1 MTLAVL
7 ASRAI
12 AGWQAPAV
20 RVETHLGSGLPA
32 FAIVGLPDVEVRES
46 RERVRAAIQNSGF
59 DFPPGRI
66 TVNLSSADLPKASA
80 RFDLPIALGILL
92 ASGQVAASAA
102 QTAALPD
109 SVWAAELSL
118 SGALVPPAAPLALA
132 LAVAREQPGATLV
145 LPAGS
150 AAVAAWVP
158 GIRVLAAHT
167 LGEAAAYL
175 AGHAELAPAERRAW
189 PEAEPGP
196 CLSDVRGQPA
206 ARRALEVAAAGG
218 HSLLM
223 CGPPGAGKSMLAQR
237 LPSLLPPLEQGQA
250 LEVAAIAGAVGAPE
264 VLPGQPPFRAPHH
277 SASSAALVGGGA
289 RPRPGEISLA
299 HHGVLFLDELPEF
312 ERRALESLRE
322 PLETGKVVISRAL
335 HSVEYPA
342 VFQLVAAMNPC
353 PCGWRGHASKACRC
367 TPDQV
372 RRYAAR
378 VSGPLVDRIDLW
390 IELPATEPQWLA
402 EPPGE
407 PSLPVR
413 ERVVRCRQ
421 RQLAR
426 QGCLNARLSGPA
438 LDANCGLGAA
448 ARALL
453 QQAMRRLGGSARAA
467 HRALR
472 VARTVADLAGEREIG
487 AAHIAE
493 AVQYRRP
500 V

>member
-1 MTLAVL
+1 V
-7 ASRAI
+7 
-12 AGWQAPAV
+12 
-20 RVETHLGSGLPA
+20 
-32 FAIVGLPDVEVRES
+32 
-46 RERVRAAIQNSGF
+46 
-59 DFPPGRI
+59 
-66 TVNLSSADLPKASA
+66 
-80 RFDLPIALGILL
+80 
-92 ASGQVAASAA
+92 
-102 QTAALPD
+102 
-109 SVWAAELSL
+109 
-118 SGALVPPAAPLALA
+118 
-132 LAVAREQPGATLV
+132 
-145 LPAGS
+145 
-150 AAVAAWVP
+150 
-158 GIRVLAAHT
+158 
-167 LGEAAAYL
+167 
-175 AGHAELAPAERRAW
+175 
-189 PEAEPGP
+189 
-196 CLSDVRGQPA
+196 
-206 ARRALEVAAAGG
+206 
-218 HSLLM
+218 
-223 CGPPGAGKSMLAQR
+223 
-237 LPSLLPPLEQGQA
+237 
-250 LEVAAIAGAVGAPE
+250 IAGAGGAPE
-264 VLPGQPPFRAPHH
+264 VLRGQPPFRAPHH
-277 SASSAALVGGGA
+277 SASAAALVGGGA

-413 ERVVRCRQ
+413 ERVARCRQ

-426 QGCLNARLSGPA
+426 QGCLNAKLSGPA
-438 LDANCGLGAA
+438 LDAHCALGAA
-448 ARALL
+448 ARTLL

-472 VARTVADLAGEREIG
+472 VARTLADLAHEPEIG

-500 V
+500 T

>member
-1 MTLAVL
+1 M
-7 ASRAI
+7 
-12 AGWQAPAV
+12 
-20 RVETHLGSGLPA
+20 GS
-32 FAIVGLPDVEVRES
+32 
-46 RERVRAAIQNSGF
+46 
-59 DFPPGRI
+59 
-66 TVNLSSADLPKASA
+66 
-80 RFDLPIALGILL
+80 
-92 ASGQVAASAA
+92 
-102 QTAALPD
+102 
-109 SVWAAELSL
+109 
-118 SGALVPPAAPLALA
+118 
-132 LAVAREQPGATLV
+132 
-145 LPAGS
+145 
-150 AAVAAWVP
+150 
-158 GIRVLAAHT
+158 
-167 LGEAAAYL
+167 
-175 AGHAELAPAERRAW
+175 
-189 PEAEPGP
+189 
-196 CLSDVRGQPA
+196 
-206 ARRALEVAAAGG
+206 
-218 HSLLM
+218 
-223 CGPPGAGKSMLAQR
+223 
-237 LPSLLPPLEQGQA
+237 
-250 LEVAAIAGAVGAPE
+250 
-264 VLPGQPPFRAPHH
+264 
-277 SASSAALVGGGA
+277 GA

-426 QGCLNARLSGPA
+426 QGCLNAKLSGPA
-438 LDANCGLGAA
+438 LDAHCALGAA
-448 ARALL
+448 ARTLQ

-472 VARTVADLAGEREIG
+472 VARTLADLAHEPEIG

-500 V
+500 G